1 MCFYCFN
8 SQADPFSSLFT
19 KSSTYILLSI
29 SCNNMFFL
37 GSLYSFPIEEIFNF

>member
-19 KSSTYILLSI
+19 KSTTYILLSI
-29 SCNNMFFL
+29 FNNMLFL